1 VPAFVNV
8 NWYVPLCAAI
18 GLAVPESN
26 DVPSSLVTVWGAPVI
41 FFQTTVV
48 PTEIVSDAGLKAK
61 VPLLSVVIVTVFVA
75 PVGAV
80 VAVGAAGAVVA
91 VGAAGAVVAVG
102 VAVVPLEPPQAA
114 KKKRT
119 PTMSRES
126 SGNW

>member
-1 VPAFVNV
+1 MVNV
-8 NWYVPLCAAI
+8 NWYVPPCAAI

-26 DVPSSLVTVWGAPVI
+26 EVPLSLVAVWGALVI

-48 PTEIVSDAGLKAK
+48 PTGMVSDAGLKAK
-61 VPLLSVVIVTVFVA
+61 EPLLSVVMVTVFVA

-102 VAVVPLEPPQAA
+102 LFALPVVPLEPPQAA

-119 PTMSRES
+119 PTISRES
-126 SGNW
+126 SEN